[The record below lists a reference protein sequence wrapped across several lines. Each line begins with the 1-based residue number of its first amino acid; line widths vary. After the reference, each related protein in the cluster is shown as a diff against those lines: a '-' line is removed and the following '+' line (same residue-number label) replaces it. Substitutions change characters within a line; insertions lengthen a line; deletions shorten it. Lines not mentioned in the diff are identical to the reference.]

1 MARRDKHTK
10 PLPISSLELY
20 KANGDLD
27 IPKVQR
33 DLVWTTSQKQLL
45 IDSLIK
51 DYDIPKL
58 YFRELDDGEK
68 FEVIDGQQRLNAI
81 FEFLS
86 DELRLPADSDPYRDE
101 QTAGKTWS
109 ELSTKF
115 QVEFK
120 SRILDVVILSGY
132 TEEERDETFLRL
144 QNGTP
149 LRAPEKRRAISGN
162 MRNVV
167 EELANHGVFEYC
179 GFSDKHFAFQD
190 VTAKA
195 LKMILVGG
203 PAAVTAQSLTR
214 MYEDNKY
221 IELTDKAPSALKKSF
236 SFLKKAFKASNNPK
250 LKKYAL
256 VDLSVIASQM
266 LQSYDLNNY
275 AKEFGEAY
283 NDFCE
288 VRTRNSEKDE
298 NEQDPSL
305 VSYANCAR
313 GDSLEYVE
321 FRQNYLR
328 KFLLEKM
335 PYLLLK
341 DNNRIFSQDQR
352 AVIFRLSGGK
362 CQECGCEIT
371 EDAFEADHKTPWSK
385 GGPTQIS
392 NGQAL
397 CISCNKMKSDK
408 M

>member
-1 MARRDKHTK
+1 MARRKKHTD
-10 PLPISSLELY
+10 PLTISSLELY
-20 KANGDLD
+20 NTNKDLV

-51 DYDIPKL
+51 NYDIPKL
-58 YFRELDDGEK
+58 YFRELDDDEL
-68 FEVIDGQQRLNAI
+68 EVIDGQQRLNAI
-81 FEFLS
+81 FEFLN
-86 DELRLPADSDPYRDE
+86 DELRLPADSDPYEEE
-101 QTAGKTWS
+101 QTAGKAWS

-115 QVEFK
+115 QIEFK
-120 SRILDVVILSGY
+120 NRTLDVVTLSGY

-149 LRAPEKRRAISGN
+149 LKAPEKRRAISGN

-167 EELANHGVFEYC
+167 EDLANHDVFEHC

-195 LKMILVGG
+195 LKMIMDGG
-203 PAAVTAQSLTR
+203 PTAVTAQSLAK

-221 IELTDKAPSALKKSF
+221 IELTDKAPSALKRAF
-236 SFLKKAFKASNNPK
+236 SFLKRAFDASNNPK
-250 LKKYAL
+250 LKKYAI
-256 VDLSVIASQM
+256 VDLSMIASSM

-283 NDFCE
+283 NDFC
-288 VRTRNSEKDE
+288 VFRALNTEKNED
-298 NEQDPSL
+298 EQDPSL
-305 VSYANCAR
+305 VAYANCAR

-321 FRQNYLR
+321 YRQNYLR
-328 KFLLEKM
+328 KYFLENM

-341 DNNRIFSQDQR
+341 DNNRTFSQDQR
-352 AVIFRLSGGK
+352 AVLYRLSGGK

-371 EDAFEADHKTPWSK
+371 EDAFEADHKIPWSK

-397 CISCNKMKSDK
+397 CISCNKKKSAK